1 MILFD
6 RTLYST
12 EHSRVENIQEQTLTN
27 HDTLSTA
34 DRRRQTE
41 CCWDV
46 SMPTWVK
53 GGRKSRTPRTQRE
66 RMVSLMRR
74 KMRQKM
80 CLVSDTTTDE
90 ALGKASFNS
99 AKRPNEALGTAS
111 FDWDYCRMDT
121 GQSSTTVPHRTVY
134 LVPVPGTSTV

>member
-1 MILFD
+1 VILFD

-12 EHSRVENIQEQTLTN
+12 EHSRVENSQEQTLTN

-66 RMVSLMRR
+66 RMVSLMRQKMRR
-74 KMRQKM
+74 KMWCFLK
-80 CLVSDTTTDE
+80 TTDE

-99 AKRPNEALGTAS
+99 AKRPTKHLAQRHLLSTNLSPQALNITDILILAIN
-111 FDWDYCRMDT
+111 M
-121 GQSSTTVPHRTVY
+121 VKK
-134 LVPVPGTSTV
+134 